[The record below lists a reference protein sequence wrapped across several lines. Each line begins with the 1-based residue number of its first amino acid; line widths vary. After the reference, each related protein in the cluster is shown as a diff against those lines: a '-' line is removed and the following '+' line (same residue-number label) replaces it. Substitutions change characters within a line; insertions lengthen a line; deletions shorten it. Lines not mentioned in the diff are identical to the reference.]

1 MSKIEFVEHNM
12 MIRRI
17 QKFNKWRIRAAIVT
31 EPNVFLP
38 RFFQPTQEPLK
49 T

>member
-1 MSKIEFVEHNM
+1 
-12 MIRRI
+12 MIRRF

-38 RFFQPTQEPLK
+38 GFFQPTQEPLK

>member
-17 QKFNKWRIRAAIVT
+17 QKFNKWRIRADIVT

-38 RFFQPTQEPLK
+38 RFLQPTQEPLK